1 MKTIH
6 CRLIVSAFVLTV
18 ISLTIQVSLAEEA
31 NTPTSVLQDAGKAN
45 ANDAPKTIQWR
56 VLAPENGRPFTDPFA
71 KLTQNQL
78 ADLSYLVRVQRLIEE
93 EKIKADGV
101 DAKEAKRLARE
112 LTTEGIDIGWL
123 MAQRRHVPK
132 IRVLQVEDLSKSIAE
147 YLGNNKVTLTGYV
160 TPIAGRQEGL
170 TEFFLLPTS
179 AVCSNE
185 AAPSP
190 LQAVFVSTELPI
202 ELPEKHIPVRVTGK
216 VQAQETTKTISNGIA
231 MTSVQSAY
239 TMLSPEIEVY
249 AQQKRARDTPN
260 RLISKSK
267 LKLQSQENKDQP

>member
-1 MKTIH
+1 MKTTPWISF
-6 CRLIVSAFVLTV
+6 VSPAMLFAFVIPVDDLIAGEP
-18 ISLTIQVSLAEEA
+18 IS
-31 NTPTSVLQDAGKAN
+31 PTSIRQAAGKAEG
-45 ANDAPKTIQWR
+45 DKVPKTIQWR

-78 ADLSYLVRVQRLIEE
+78 ADLSYLVRVQRLIAE

-101 DAKEAKRLARE
+101 DAKEATRLARE

-132 IRVLQVEDLSKSIAE
+132 IRVLQVEVVSTSIAE
-147 YLGNNKVTLTGYV
+147 SLGDKNVRLTGYV
-160 TPIAGRQEGL
+160 IPIAGRQEGL
-170 TEFFLLPTS
+170 TEFFLLSTS
-179 AVCSNE
+179 AACSNE

-190 LQAVFVSTELPI
+190 LQAVFVSTELGI

-249 AQQKRARDTPN
+249 AQQRRARDTPK